1 LTTVAACDRIAPS
14 SVGAKSRFAGPWH
27 GHGCAVTLKSY
38 ILRTVPPQKQQSSWV
53 QVRNR
58 RSTAVIAR
66 ERAADD
72 GRDRRDRPT

>member
-1 LTTVAACDRIAPS
+1 
-14 SVGAKSRFAGPWH
+14 
-27 GHGCAVTLKSY
+27 VTLKSY
-38 ILRTVPPQKQQSSWV
+38 ILRTVPPATRSSSWV

-72 GRDRRDRPT
+72 GRDRRDRPS

>member
-1 LTTVAACDRIAPS
+1 VRNPCLEARTEGMA
-14 SVGAKSRFAGPWH
+14 VG
-27 GHGCAVTLKSY
+27 VTLKSY
-38 ILRTVPPQKQQSSWV
+38 ILRTVPPAKRSPSWV

-72 GRDRRDRPT
+72 ERNTRDRTD